1 MLDLFVMF
9 AIISN
14 GEGNKAPLQLKKE
27 KNEKH
32 KGRYLLMRKTRI
44 IALIAALSVAGLM
57 LTACG
62 SSAETEETTTAET
75 TVAEVEDTSAA
86 ETEAST
92 ESVESELV
100 EDESVE
106 EVTDEGASDEEVV
119 EEGDIADEPVSSNSL
134 QPLADA
140 AMSVGEWP
148 MLMEVTDD
156 MILTDYYQFD
166 LSKYEAA
173 LVMQNPMSANM
184 TEIIIFKSA
193 DVDAAK
199 ADLEVRR
206 TNAIA
211 MHAFYPDD
219 VVRAEASIVGTEGD
233 YAYFIMG
240 DYAADGEKALV
251 EAIKAL

>member
-1 MLDLFVMF
+1 
-9 AIISN
+9 
-14 GEGNKAPLQLKKE
+14 
-27 KNEKH
+27 
-32 KGRYLLMRKTRI
+32 MRKTRI

-62 SSAETEETTTAET
+62 SSAGTEETTTAET
-75 TVAEVEDTSAA
+75 TVAVSEDTSAA
-86 ETEAST
+86 ETEAS
-92 ESVESELV
+92 VESELV
-100 EDESVE
+100 EDENVE
-106 EVTDEGASDEEVV
+106 DVTDEGASDEEVV
-119 EEGDIADEPVSSNSL
+119 EEGDIADEPVSSNPL
-134 QPLADA
+134 QSLADA

-206 TNAIA
+206 TNAIV

-219 VVRAEASIVGTEGD
+219 VVRAEASIVGAEGD